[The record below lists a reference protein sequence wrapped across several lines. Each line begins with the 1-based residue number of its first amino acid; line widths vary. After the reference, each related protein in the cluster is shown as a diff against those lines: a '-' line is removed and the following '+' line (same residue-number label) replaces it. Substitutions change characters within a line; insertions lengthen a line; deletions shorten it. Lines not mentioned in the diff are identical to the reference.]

1 MSDELRPK
9 FGVWKNCV
17 ITQATD
23 DQLSAEVD
31 LGYDFTHINV
41 LVPTITSAGISAR
54 ISNKK
59 GGTFYPVYDWIDSDA
74 DTDILQLTLAETT
87 SKAITLKI
95 GGARHIKIHSSN
107 AQSGNVTFL
116 VRGSN
121 L

>member
-1 MSDELRPK
+1 MADEFRPK
-9 FGVWKNCV
+9 FGAWKDCI
-17 ITQATD
+17 ITTTDD

-54 ISNKK
+54 IAEKK
-59 GGTFYPVYDWIDSDA
+59 GGTFYPVYDWIDNDA

-107 AQSGNVTFL
+107 AQSGDETL
-116 VRGSN
+116 RVRGAN